1 MNECFKHAFLE
12 RSEVSPSQPH
22 LLLAVNYLRCMDTKS
37 IQKQVIEE
45 SFKNPEF
52 SKAVAQ
58 AIGDNLLGAI
68 RKIDDWNLEY
78 EIKDLLKEAIFS
90 DEFKT
95 ELKAFA
101 TSYVTENKEEIKK
114 LVKENI
120 AKVVTG
126 GIIASSEK
134 IGELL
139 IKKVMDVKSIY

>member
-1 MNECFKHAFLE
+1 
-12 RSEVSPSQPH
+12 
-22 LLLAVNYLRCMDTKS
+22 MDTKS

-95 ELKAFA
+95 ELKVFA